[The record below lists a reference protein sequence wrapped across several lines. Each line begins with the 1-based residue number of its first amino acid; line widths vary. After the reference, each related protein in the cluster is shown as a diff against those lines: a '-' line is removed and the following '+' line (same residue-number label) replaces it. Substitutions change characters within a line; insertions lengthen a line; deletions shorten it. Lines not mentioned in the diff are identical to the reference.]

1 MKELI
6 EKIYQ
11 LQTNKENLE
20 TQKNEIQ
27 ENIDALDAELEAS
40 KAELLKQM
48 QSDGVNT
55 FTVDDIKAGT
65 FHRKDIA
72 WLDDKALL
80 EYLTSTK
87 QEQYINTKVTKSVAK
102 AALKKA
108 MKKSERSSN
117 QAIRRFLAS
126 CVKLLRVMLLIS
138 SIKRSLLAATSIMI
152 IYLPQYV

>member
-20 TQKNEIQ
+20 KQKNEIQ
-27 ENIDALDAELEAS
+27 ANIDALDAELEAS

-55 FTVDDIKAGT
+55 FTADDIKAGT

-80 EYLTSTK
+80 EYLTSTG

-108 MKKSERSSN
+108 MKTNEPLKESLSPYFGYKETDYVIVTTTDN
-117 QAIRRFLAS
+117 FDA
-126 CVKLLRVMLLIS
+126 MLKHIEEG
-138 SIKRSLLAATSIMI
+138 K
-152 IYLPQYV
+152 